1 MADRQALEAPVNA
14 PGTEPQGVRTPGLVA
29 SALSRAVVFFG
40 LWLLLTNAAAAD
52 LVPGLATAVAASWIS
67 LQLMPAERGGLR
79 LVSLVKFLLHFL
91 RQSIVAGTEVALL
104 ALHPRL
110 PLRPGYII
118 YRPQLPPGTR
128 RNVFCAITSLMPGTL
143 PCGSADGGGLAI
155 HCLDVT
161 QPVIAQL
168 SAEEALCIQTLREV
182 HADG

>member
-1 MADRQALEAPVNA
+1 MNA
-14 PGTEPQGVRTPGLVA
+14 PGTEPRGVRTPGLLA

-40 LWLLLTNAAAAD
+40 LWLLLTNAATAD
-52 LVPGLATAVAASWIS
+52 LVPGLAAAVTASWIS
-67 LQLMPAERGGLR
+67 LRLMPAERGGLR
-79 LVSLVKFLLHFL
+79 LASLVKFLLHFL

-110 PLRPGYII
+110 PLRSGYII
-118 YRPQLPPGTR
+118 SQPQLPPGTR

-161 QPVIAQL
+161 QPVIEQL
-168 SAEEALCIQTLREV
+168 SAEEALCIQTLGEV
-182 HADG
+182 QGDG